1 MTMTAAWVRE
11 GDIQAGPMVAED
23 GQGTRIHQV
32 PEAGAVI
39 GLKGN
44 HDHAG
49 SPDHTIFNALC
60 ISTSLTEIL
69 EKLIYVTLGCLC

>member
-1 MTMTAAWVRE
+1 MLDLRRALKSESIMVTMTMTAAWVRE

-23 GQGTRIHQV
+23 GQGTHIHQV
-32 PEAGAVI
+32 PEAGAVT

-49 SPDHTIFNALC
+49 SPA
-60 ISTSLTEIL
+60 S
-69 EKLIYVTLGCLC
+69 